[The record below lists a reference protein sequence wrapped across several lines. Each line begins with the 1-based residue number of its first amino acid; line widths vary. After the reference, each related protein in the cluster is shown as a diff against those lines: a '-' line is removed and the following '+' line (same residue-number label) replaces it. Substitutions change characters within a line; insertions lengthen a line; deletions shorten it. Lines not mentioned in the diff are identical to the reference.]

1 MVSATDSV
9 TGEAARK
16 NLAGARVKMKKLYD
30 RHSQCRQFTKGD
42 QVMAL
47 LPGEATPFQARF
59 AGPYTI
65 IKQVSEPDTWLQRQI
80 GGSPRN
86 CVMLTFWNHIMLVIL
101 ML

>member
-30 RHSQCRQFTKGD
+30 RHSQCCQFTKGD

-47 LPGEATPFQARF
+47 LPVEATPFQAF
-59 AGPYTI
+59 QAF
-65 IKQVSEPDTWLQRQI
+65 QVCRTLHHYKTSLRAELPDCNAKSEEVLAI
-80 GGSPRN
+80 VL
-86 CVMLTFWNHIMLVIL
+86 C
-101 ML
+101 